1 MKAKKVVK
9 LTEAELKEMVRKMV
23 QEEAKKKEKKA

>member
-1 MKAKKVVK
+1 MKAKKVAK
-9 LTEAELKEMVRKMV
+9 LTEAELKEMVKKMM

>member
-9 LTEAELKEMVRKMV
+9 LTEAELKEMDKKMM
-23 QEEAKKKEKKA
+23 QEEAKKKEKKS

>member
-9 LTEAELKEMVRKMV
+9 LTEAELKEMVKKMM